1 MVAHKY
7 VNPLDPPY
15 KPEPTPSPATDGKFN
30 IEYIEVT
37 KEVIPPHKPDTRTV
51 VVEEV
56 SEPQAPVNASTST
69 STSIPTDS
77 DIEALGELINA
88 LTPDELAKLRIIAK
102 QVAPEIAEAVGIDS
116 NIRKL
121 ANGMIEAKI
130 ILSPD
135 VIEMLIPW
143 SESAQKSLG
152 ETIQDVAEMAITS
165 LLSTDW
171 GAIVPQAVAPPAVKV

>member
-1 MVAHKY
+1 MVVHKY
-7 VNPLDPPY
+7 VSPLDPPY
-15 KPEPTPSPATDGKFN
+15 VAPKADTATTTSTPA
-30 IEYIEVT
+30 
-37 KEVIPPHKPDTRTV
+37 DTRTDT
-51 VVEEV
+51 
-56 SEPQAPVNASTST
+56 PADTPAST
-69 STSIPTDS
+69 IPTDS
-77 DIEALGELINA
+77 DIQALGELINSLA
-88 LTPDELAKLRIIAK
+88 PAELAKLRIIAK
-102 QVAPEIAEAVGIDS
+102 QVAPEIAEAAGIDS